1 MMSVTKIKILFLI
14 ETKYNNTMKKIILLI
29 ASITISTLSSFAQD
43 QDPKAKAILDDLS
56 KVTKSYKTITSDYIF
71 TIINKDK
78 KQTEKQTGKVLVK
91 GSKFKLDIPGNTIV
105 CDGKTIW
112 AHNKDANEVTIKNF
126 DANNEDQLNPSKIF
140 TMYETGYKYKYE
152 KEEKVGAALCHVI
165 ILYPSIKPEK
175 KKFHTVKIFVDK
187 TKKQIA
193 KLVMLMKDG
202 STQSYEIKLFKP
214 NLEISD
220 NVFVFDLKQFKADQ
234 ITDERDL

>member
-1 MMSVTKIKILFLI
+1 
-14 ETKYNNTMKKIILLI
+14 MKKTFLLI
-29 ASITISTLSSFAQD
+29 ATITLYSFSSFAQD
-43 QDPKAKAILDDLS
+43 QDPKAKTILDELS
-56 KVTKSYKTITSDYIF
+56 KITKAYKTITSDYIF
-71 TIINKDK
+71 TILNKDK

-91 GSKFKLDIPGNTIV
+91 GSKFKLEIPGNNIV

-112 AHNKDANEVTIKNF
+112 AHNKDANEVTIKSF
-126 DANNEDQLNPSKIF
+126 DATNEDQLNPSKIF
-140 TMYETGYKYKYE
+140 TMYESGYKYKYE
-152 KEEKVGAALCHVI
+152 KEEKVGAAMCHVI

-187 TKKQIA
+187 TKKQVA

-214 NLEISD
+214 NVEIAD
-220 NVFVFDLKQFKADQ
+220 AAFVFDLKPFKADQ